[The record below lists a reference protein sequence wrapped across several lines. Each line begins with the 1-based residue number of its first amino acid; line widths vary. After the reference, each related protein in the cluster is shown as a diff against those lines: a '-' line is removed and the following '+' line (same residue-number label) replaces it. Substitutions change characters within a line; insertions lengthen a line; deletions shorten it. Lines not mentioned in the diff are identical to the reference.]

1 MFNSEE
7 ITVQEEKYISLF
19 FNPNKIFIPNK
30 VYRRLFRATKKQ
42 LSSIDKDKIKAIEKC
57 LIVVSQLNS
66 TNFTKN
72 KNDRYKCLHSSILH
86 DLTKESDTH
95 YLYIKILNILK
106 KTGIIKVMLNDK
118 GQESYEQGKYSKMYA
133 LTDTYYQKG
142 LSSYTITNKELIQQ
156 RMRYFYSQCVNLRKN
171 TIANNLLDIYPLIS
185 FPAVKDILTEGKRL
199 AKEGYVTKK
208 GFKLTFRGKNVDSN
222 WKDINNRV
230 FIETHIEQFRYLT
243 ENGFILPIIGSDN
256 SGNRIIDSI
265 TLMPS
270 WIRNLVKY
278 NGQPLIELDY
288 SCLHPNIAKLLYG
301 GLPSTITHDMV
312 AKYLDIP
319 LHLAKIEHL
328 SFFNKEVLQMM
339 KSPLYKYYLDN
350 EPTMLA
356 NILKEKNVFGYKITS
371 KKLFKKEVELMT
383 NVIREINNNDIRVL
397 YVYDA
402 LMCAAEEKY
411 LIQNIM
417 QSEAFKL
424 NLSLK
429 VK

>member
-1 MFNSEE
+1 M
-7 ITVQEEKYISLF
+7 
-19 FNPNKIFIPNK
+19 
-30 VYRRLFRATKKQ
+30 
-42 LSSIDKDKIKAIEKC
+42 
-57 LIVVSQLNS
+57 
-66 TNFTKN
+66 
-72 KNDRYKCLHSSILH
+72 
-86 DLTKESDTH
+86 
-95 YLYIKILNILK
+95 
-106 KTGIIKVMLNDK
+106 
-118 GQESYEQGKYSKMYA
+118 
-133 LTDTYYQKG
+133 
-142 LSSYTITNKELIQQ
+142 
-156 RMRYFYSQCVNLRKN
+156 MRNFYSQCVNLRKN
-171 TIANNLLDIYPLIS
+171 TIANNLLDIYPLIT
-185 FPAVKDILTEGKRL
+185 FPTVKEILAEGKRL
-199 AKEGYVTKK
+199 AKEGFTNKK
-208 GFKLTFRGKNVDSN
+208 GFKLTLRGKHIDSD

-230 FIETHIEQFRYLT
+230 FIETHIEQFKYLT
-243 ENGFILPIIGSDN
+243 ENGFILPIVGSDN

-301 GLPSTITHDMV
+301 GSPSTITHDMV
-312 AKYLDIP
+312 AKYLNIP

-383 NVIREINNNDIRVL
+383 NVIREINNNNIRVL